1 MTDLNLGASAKLQM
15 LGRAFVLQLA
25 SVLRTMRLHEPN
37 NRALLVASENLKET
51 INTLWAALEG
61 SVQLQFVDG
70 VVFLNN
76 MRLRLEGGVS
86 QQVVTLEEQFAS
98 RGMGGLAFSRPVDG
112 QALKSFLQI
121 VTDSGESEE
130 DLEERTQDVG
140 DRLSE
145 LEQEREVAASMLPD
159 RALEV
164 FNHSADLNDGET
176 MAEVRE
182 VNRRHRE
189 YVCGECNVELPF
201 NTVVLLTNNSEELVQ
216 CVGCQRIMY
225 IAEELK
231 TALSK

>member
-1 MTDLNLGASAKLQM
+1 MKS
-15 LGRAFVLQLA
+15 
-25 SVLRTMRLHEPN
+25 
-37 NRALLVASENLKET
+37 LKEKVDELDT
-51 INTLWAALEG
+51 QALEAMELIE
-61 SVQLQFVDG
+61 QLRADAGAIQEKKTE
-70 VVFLNN
+70 
-76 MRLRLEGGVS
+76 RETLRKK
-86 QQVVTLEEQFAS
+86 A
-98 RGMGGLAFSRPVDG
+98 
-112 QALKSFLQI
+112 
-121 VTDSGESEE
+121 EE

-145 LEQEREVAASMLPD
+145 LEQEREVAAAMLPE

-189 YVCGECNVELPF
+189 YVCGACNVELPF
-201 NTVVLLTNNSEELVQ
+201 NTVVLLTNNSEQLVQ

-231 TALSK
+231 TALAK